1 MIQLIFTFT
10 VESKLLSVV
19 TQLSTIT
26 AEQLAMILKCNRYS
40 SSSGSKSVWKLVLSE
55 TSQVLDQALDLLV
68 NTV

>member
-1 MIQLIFTFT
+1 
-10 VESKLLSVV
+10 
-19 TQLSTIT
+19 
-26 AEQLAMILKCNRYS
+26 MILKCNRYS